1 MTYKFNPNTLNYEK
15 NNKTLYK
22 YVLLGIGISL
32 LTFIVGRQT
41 SLYNLTKYEKEL
53 IVLNLEQE
61 KNKFTEEKLV
71 YLLKEL
77 NVRFPHIVMAQ
88 ALLETGNFKSKV
100 FIQNNNCFG
109 MKQAQVRV
117 NTAKGT
123 SLNHAYYDSWKESVY
138 DYAFYQCRYMS
149 SASSEDEY
157 YAALDASYA
166 EASQYSKTLKGIVE
180 KRGLR
185 KLFR

>member
-1 MTYKFNPNTLNYEK
+1 
-15 NNKTLYK
+15 
-22 YVLLGIGISL
+22 
-32 LTFIVGRQT
+32 
-41 SLYNLTKYEKEL
+41 
-53 IVLNLEQE
+53 
-61 KNKFTEEKLV
+61 
-71 YLLKEL
+71 
-77 NVRFPHIVMAQ
+77 
-88 ALLETGNFKSKV
+88 
-100 FIQNNNCFG
+100 

-185 KLFR
+185 KLFK

>member
-88 ALLETGNFKSKV
+88 ALLESGNYKSKI
-100 FIQNNNCFG
+100 FIESHNLFG
-109 MKQAQVRV
+109 MREAKVRI
-117 NTAKGT
+117 TTSKGT
-123 SLNHAYYDSWKESVY
+123 QYNHAYYNTWPESVF

-185 KLFR
+185 KLFK

>member
-1 MTYKFNPNTLNYEK
+1 MI
-15 NNKTLYK
+15 YK
-22 YVLLGIGISL
+22 YDSKQLVFKKDSKTIYIALAILLV
-32 LTFIVGRQT
+32 TFIISFIMGRIARINDL
-41 SLYNLTKYEKEL
+41 SEYEKEL
-53 IVLNLEQE
+53 VVLNIQQE
-61 KNKFTEEKLV
+61 KNKFTEEKFISLIN
-71 YLLKEL
+71 EL
-77 NVRFPHIVMAQ
+77 NLRYPHIVMAQ

-100 FIQNNNCFG
+100 FLQNHNCFG

-123 SLNHAYYDSWKESVY
+123 SLNHAYYDTWLESVY

-180 KRGLR
+180 KRGLK
-185 KLFR
+185 KLFK